1 MSHQIEQFSSNRA
14 AFVSVREH
22 AWHRLGTVVDH
33 ALSAEEALELAHLSG
48 WNVRKAPLQA
58 LQGEESAE
66 ALQVPGSFATVRTHP
81 ITGRPEVL
89 GVVGN
94 RYTPIQNEEHAGML
108 NALLHESRGQFE
120 TAGSLRGGKEVFVT
134 TRIPAQFNV
143 GGVDPVDLYLVAM
156 NSHDGSSPFRF
167 LVTTVRVVCANTLAA
182 ALGQARSSFAIKHTR
197 SYRSNIAAAQQALEL
212 SFTYRDAF
220 AVEAERMINEAM
232 SPGSFRD
239 TVEELFPTPAD
250 SAPALAI
257 QRDADRKRSLLELFE
272 ASPTMT
278 EITGTRWAGYQAI
291 TEYLDHFA
299 RTQANR
305 WTTDENEARALRAV
319 SPALASVKERAFAL
333 MNIG

>member
-1 MSHQIEQFSSNRA
+1 MRA
-14 AFVSVREH
+14 R
-22 AWHRLGTVVDH
+22 
-33 ALSAEEALELAHLSG
+33 
-48 WNVRKAPLQA
+48 
-58 LQGEESAE
+58 
-66 ALQVPGSFATVRTHP
+66 
-81 ITGRPEVL
+81 
-89 GVVGN
+89 
-94 RYTPIQNEEHAGML
+94 
-108 NALLHESRGQFE
+108 
-120 TAGSLRGGKEVFVT
+120 GKEVFFT
-134 TRIPAQFNV
+134 ARIPAQFNV

-182 ALGQARSSFAIKHTR
+182 ALGQARSSFAFKHTR
-197 SYRSNIAAAQQALEL
+197 SYRSSIAAAQQALEL

-220 AVEAERMINEAM
+220 AVEAEPMINEAM

-250 SAPALAI
+250 SAPALAV
-257 QRDADRKRSLLELFE
+257 QGDADRKRSLLELFE

-278 EITGTRWAGYQAI
+278 EITGTRWAGHQAI

-305 WTTDENEARALRAV
+305 WTADENEARALRAV

-333 MNIG
+333 MNIS